1 MRTALLAAALL
12 MATAAPASA
21 AGTDY
26 LIWDSE
32 PHSSPAD
39 GRSGTWA
46 PPDLFS
52 VWEHPDHMIRVKA
65 NAPTGGEYLQIDLA
79 RHDGQRITEGGYR
92 DQWVRVVNRGLGPPD
107 DRGVFTVEHL
117 AYGPDG
123 NISEFEGA
131 VEHHGSDEPGTTFRA
146 KISYRR

>member
-1 MRTALLAAALL
+1 MRVALLAAALL
-12 MATAAPASA
+12 VATAAPATA
-21 AGTDY
+21 AGTNY

-32 PHSSPAD
+32 PNSSPAE
-39 GRSGTWA
+39 GRSGTWT
-46 PPDLFS
+46 PPDDFS

-65 NAPTGGEYLQIDLA
+65 DGPAGGDYLQIDLA
-79 RHDGQRITEGGYR
+79 RHDGQRITEGSYV
-92 DQWVRVVNRGLGPPD
+92 DQRVRVVNRGIGPID
-107 DRGVFTVEHL
+107 KGGEFTVEHI

-131 VEHHGSDEPGTTFRA
+131 VEHHGSDQPDTTFRA